1 MPIQPIQPSAIPA
14 IRQVEAT
21 PKASASGNTQAVT
34 QTFEK
39 LLSDL
44 NQSQQSSDA
53 LMAKMAQGENVDL
66 HTVMIGMEESSVKMN
81 VAIGIRDKLVD
92 AYREIMRMQV

>member
-14 IRQVEAT
+14 IPQIGSNAKVST
-21 PKASASGNTQAVT
+21 SGSAQAVT
-34 QTFEK
+34 QTFGK

-44 NQSQQSSDA
+44 NQSQQNSDA
-53 LMAKMAQGENVDL
+53 LIAKMAQGESVDL
-66 HTVMIGMEESSVKMN
+66 HTVMIGMEESSVKLN
-81 VAIGIRDKLVD
+81 VAIGIRDKLVE